1 MVNLKAS
8 VTCAACRK
16 RKLLGAG
23 QSCPD
28 SSSIKRPRESCPGRS
43 FVRRLADRQLRD
55 TGCLVGSSEWTVQVV
70 PEWLAG
76 HAADHVPHLLRERE
90 YRLGALNKVFASQ
103 WLSHRQVVCGTKC
116 NTLFVL
122 DLSTGRLTKIPTL
135 MDGLRGT
142 PGSRSG
148 PSCGI
153 HAIEMNPSRSLLA
166 TGGSNP
172 NSLAVY
178 RLPTLDPLCVGD
190 DGHKDW
196 IFSIAWVSDDV
207 VVTGSRDGSMGMWQ
221 IDENLLTE
229 ERTPAVVENYRHI
242 QPMALE
248 DIPTNNINPFTC
260 KVRALT
266 FNAHNRELGAVSLD
280 GYFHLWKVHQ
290 SLDKVL
296 SRKLQ
301 HCRENVCLAY
311 GSEWSVYAVGS
322 QSHVSFLDPR
332 QAQVPKSVYSK
343 ERGSGIRSVSFREHI
358 VTMGTG
364 QGSIQFYDIRAQRF
378 LAPGLFTL
386 ASEPGWKVAKSRAS
400 DLLKLSTSKGWLSAG
415 AV

>member
-1 MVNLKAS
+1 PGTVLPDYLQYLLPPPDPSPGDLFEMVFHW
-8 VTCAACRK
+8 
-16 RKLLGAG
+16 
-23 QSCPD
+23 
-28 SSSIKRPRESCPGRS
+28 
-43 FVRRLADRQLRD
+43 FV
-55 TGCLVGSSEWTVQVV
+55 S
-70 PEWLAG
+70 
-76 HAADHVPHLLRERE
+76 
-90 YRLGALNKVFASQ
+90 
-103 WLSHRQVVCGTKC
+103 
-116 NTLFVL
+116 
-122 DLSTGRLTKIPTL
+122 
-135 MDGLRGT
+135 
-142 PGSRSG
+142 
-148 PSCGI
+148 
-153 HAIEMNPSRSLLA
+153 
-166 TGGSNP
+166 
-172 NSLAVY
+172 
-178 RLPTLDPLCVGD
+178 
-190 DGHKDW
+190 
-196 IFSIAWVSDDV
+196 
-207 VVTGSRDGSMGMWQ
+207 GSRDGSMGMWQ

-242 QPMALE
+242 QPLALE

-386 ASEPGWKVAKSRAS
+386 ASEPDWKVAKSRAS
-400 DLLKLSTSKGWLSAG
+400 DLLKLSTSKGWLNHDSTWRDYFSEMEHFPNAVYTHCYDASGTRLFVAG
-415 AV
+415 GPLPTGLHGNYAAVWQ